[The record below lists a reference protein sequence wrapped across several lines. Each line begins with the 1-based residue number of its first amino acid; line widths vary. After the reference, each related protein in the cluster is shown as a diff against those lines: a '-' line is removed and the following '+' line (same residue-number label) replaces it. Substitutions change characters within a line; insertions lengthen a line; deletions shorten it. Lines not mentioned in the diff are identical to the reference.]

1 VAAPEAGAVVN
12 VLSINVYVSDDMAE
26 FLVYDV
32 HVDTPIWQLQ
42 QRVHWQDLPAV
53 IAEAATAVVDGAE
66 LDLDLDT

>member
-1 VAAPEAGAVVN
+1 MN
-12 VLSINVYVSDDMAE
+12 VLSIDVYVADDMAE
-26 FLVYDV
+26 FLIYQV
-32 HVDTPIWQLQ
+32 HIETPVWQLQ